1 MVYIISLS
9 NFLSFCQYVL
19 SYCCQDHS
27 LLSLP
32 HTPLSANIS
41 TKIYARF
48 HKAPEEKFFF
58 KSIGPQSLK
67 TTPKIIF
74 FYCIMITDNPYVH
87 FHSKIKQQTLN
98 EFY

>member
-48 HKAPEEKFFF
+48 YKAPEENFF
-58 KSIGPQSLK
+58 
-67 TTPKIIF
+67 
-74 FYCIMITDNPYVH
+74 
-87 FHSKIKQQTLN
+87 
-98 EFY
+98 